1 MEPNMKEEYVIK
13 MTQTEAEA
21 LAYMVGCQK
30 RQTPVFDN
38 VMFDFLEKE
47 VFIKNNIKYRRNVR
61 NDYSTTLTFY
71 GF

>member
-1 MEPNMKEEYVIK
+1 MSDMKEYLVK
-13 MTQTEAEA
+13 LTQTEAES
-21 LAYMVGCQK
+21 LTYMVGCQK
-30 RQTPVFDN
+30 RQTPVLDH